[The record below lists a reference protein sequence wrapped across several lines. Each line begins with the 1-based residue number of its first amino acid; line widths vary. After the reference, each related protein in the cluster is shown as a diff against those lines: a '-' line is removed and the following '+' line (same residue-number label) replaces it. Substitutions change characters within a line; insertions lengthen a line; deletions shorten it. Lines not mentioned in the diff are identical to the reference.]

1 MDTLSLGRAL
11 ISGTAGAAALTTV
24 HEAVRRTSP
33 VAPRMDVLGMRGL
46 RKLLGRRAPVDDA
59 RLHRLALVGDL
70 VSNTA
75 YYALVAAGDPDRAP
89 LRGALLGVVAGFGA
103 VMLPP
108 RLGLGEPPHVASVA
122 NRIMTVAWYAL
133 GGLAAGVVQR
143 QLARRQR
150 YWIQR

>member
-1 MDTLSLGRAL
+1 MDTHALGRAL
-11 ISGTAGAAALTTV
+11 ISGTAGAAALTTL
-24 HEAVRRTSP
+24 HEAVRRASP

-46 RKLLGRRAPVDDA
+46 RKLLGKRTPADDR
-59 RLHRLALVGDL
+59 RLHQVALVGDL

-89 LRGALLGVVAGFGA
+89 VRGALLGVIAGVGA
-103 VMLPP
+103 VVLPP
-108 RLGLGEPPHVASVA
+108 WLGLGDPPHVTSRA
-122 NRIMTVAWYAL
+122 NRLMTVAWYAL
-133 GGLAAGVVQR
+133 GGLAAGLVQR